1 MDNEQLSDLF
11 KQSQSFLTPLVKTNR
26 LAVANFEK
34 LVAFQ
39 MNILQ
44 SYVDFSIDRLK
55 AAAEVDSPERLQEFL
70 TGQFEAVAVLGQKLL
85 DDSKALAE
93 LSTELS
99 DEFSQQAEKNINEV
113 TDKTGKAAD
122 KVVAATR

>member
-39 MNILQ
+39 MNTLQ
-44 SYVDFSIDRLK
+44 SYMDFSIDRLK

>member
-11 KQSQSFLTPLVKTNR
+11 KQSQSFLTPIVKTNK

-39 MNILQ
+39 MNTLQ
-44 SYVDFSIDRLK
+44 SYMDFSIDRLK

-99 DEFSQQAEKNINEV
+99 DEFSQRAEKNINEV

>member
-11 KQSQSFLTPLVKTNR
+11 KQSQSFLTPLVKTNK

-39 MNILQ
+39 MNTLQ
-44 SYVDFSIDRLK
+44 SYMDFSIDRLK

-113 TDKTGKAAD
+113 TDKAGKAAD

>member
-11 KQSQSFLTPLVKTNR
+11 KQSQSFLAPIVKTNR

-39 MNILQ
+39 INILQ

-99 DEFSQQAEKNINEV
+99 DEFSQRAEKNINEV

>member
-11 KQSQSFLTPLVKTNR
+11 KQSQSFLAPIVKTNK
-26 LAVANFEK
+26 LAVTNFEK

-39 MNILQ
+39 MNTLQ
-44 SYVDFSIDRLK
+44 SYMDFSIDRLK
-55 AAAEVDSPERLQEFL
+55 AAAEVDSPERLQDFL

-93 LSTELS
+93 LSAEFR
-99 DEFSQQAEKNINEV
+99 DEFSQRAEENIGEA
-113 TDKTGKAAD
+113 TAKAGKAAD

>member
-11 KQSQSFLTPLVKTNR
+11 KQSQFFLTPLVKTNK

-39 MNILQ
+39 MNTLQ
-44 SYVDFSIDRLK
+44 SYMDFSIDRLK

-113 TDKTGKAAD
+113 TDKAGKAAD

>member
-1 MDNEQLSDLF
+1 MDNEQLSDPF
-11 KQSQSFLTPLVKTNR
+11 KQSQSFLAPIVKTNR
-26 LAVANFEK
+26 LAVVNFEK

-44 SYVDFSIDRLK
+44 SYVDFSVDRLK

-99 DEFSQQAEKNINEV
+99 GEFSQRAEENINEV
-113 TDKTGKAAD
+113 TDKAGKAAD

>member
-55 AAAEVDSPERLQEFL
+55 AAAEVDSPERLQECL